1 MFEALRHRII
11 RALIAYAIRTLMMMI
26 ESLGASAIATTSVG
40 VAWRIGICK
49 RYSQPPIRS

>member
-11 RALIAYAIRTLMMMI
+11 RALIAYAIRTLMMVI